1 MTLTIRVATRA
12 DVPAIVRMLA
22 DDMLGAAREAWS
34 DPLPQ
39 AYYDAFAEV
48 EAMPGTEQIVAE
60 QGGRVIGAMQLT
72 YIPGISKQGMKRAI
86 IEAVRI
92 DSPLRGSGLG
102 SALIRWA
109 VDRARA
115 KGCGVVQLTSDKTR
129 TDAHRFYEKLG
140 FKASH
145 VGMKLDLH

>member
-39 AYYDAFAEV
+39 AYYDAFAEI